1 MRFPLMSKEKFVYL
15 LYQKDFSE
23 KGGDRY
29 FVYEGDVFKEVN
41 SEYVVNINCFIV
53 THDYWLITNSLYKK
67 HEKLPGKVVDIN
79 LLSRIV
85 IGMKATNGDTQTWD
99 ISKTI
104 KPIYLEK
111 EDFDKYLSMYYR
123 RTDLEDNIYML
134 FSHKLAEYSESLFDA
149 AAKCGELSRFYA
161 LELPIFNLFSLI
173 TAKGIL
179 VDNDIIK
186 QHKLQIRYDYY
197 RKLKAFAEK
206 HNVLYELPI
215 KEDIKDKLEELGYD
229 TDNYSIDFIIDFL
242 LSINGYTE
250 ELRILRKLNKSY
262 RVFNNIT
269 LNVKRIK
276 PIVESHS
283 TSTSR
288 IYYKSPS
295 IQNISKKYRDIFIAE
310 EGKNLSYIDFDQFEV
325 GIMAALSSDEKMVE
339 IYTNMDA
346 YTDLS
351 DVVFGRPDY
360 RKQCKILFLSYT
372 YGMSL
377 ANILGSIEQL
387 NGNSKNAQS
396 YFSKFNVF
404 DQWKKT
410 LYEAYESTGKIETIC
425 GNFLNRSREGEL
437 TDKEKRSAVS
447 HVVQGTG
454 AYIFKNAILNI
465 STEEDVDILIPMHDA
480 VLIQHPDSYDPKSAV
495 NIFENT
501 MTSILKA
508 KITGKASIEKF

>member
-1 MRFPLMSKEKFVYL
+1 MSKEKFIYL

-29 FVYEGDVFKEVN
+29 FVYESNTFKEVN
-41 SEYVVNINCFIV
+41 SEYVVNINSFIV
-53 THDYWLITNSLYKK
+53 THDYWLITNSLYKEN
-67 HEKLPGKVVDIN
+67 EKLPSKVIDIN
-79 LLSRIV
+79 LLARIV
-85 IGMKATNGDTQTWD
+85 IGRKATKGDTQAWD

-111 EDFDKYLSMYYR
+111 NDFDQYLSMYYR
-123 RTDLEDNIYML
+123 RTKLDENVYML
-134 FSHKLAEYSESLFDA
+134 FSHKLAEYSESLFDMA
-149 AAKCGELSRFYA
+149 DKCGELSRFYA
-161 LELPIFNLFSLI
+161 LELPIFNLLNLI
-173 TAKGIL
+173 AAKGIL

-186 QHKLQIRYDYY
+186 QHKLQIKYDFY
-197 RKLKAFAEK
+197 RELKAFSEK

-229 TDNYSIDFIIDFL
+229 TDNYSIDFMIDFL
-242 LSINGYTE
+242 PSINGYTE
-250 ELRILRKLNKSY
+250 ELRTLQKLNKSY
-262 RVFNNIT
+262 RIFNNISSST
-269 LNVKRIK
+269 KRIR

-288 IYYKSPS
+288 IYFKSPN
-295 IQNISKKYRDIFIAE
+295 IQNISKKYRNIFVAE

-325 GIMAALSSDEKMVE
+325 GIMAALSSDERMVE
-339 IYTNMDA
+339 IYTNKDA

-351 DVVFGRPDY
+351 NIVFGQPGY
-360 RKQCKILFLSYT
+360 RKQSKILFLSYT

-377 ANILGSIEQL
+377 LNILSSIEQL

-396 YFSKFNVF
+396 YFSEFNVF
-404 DQWKKT
+404 EQWKKS

-425 GNFLNRSREGEL
+425 GNFLNRSHEGEL

-465 STEEDVDILIPMHDA
+465 STEESVDILIPMHDA
-480 VLIQHPDSYDPKSAV
+480 VLIQHPDSYDPKSVV